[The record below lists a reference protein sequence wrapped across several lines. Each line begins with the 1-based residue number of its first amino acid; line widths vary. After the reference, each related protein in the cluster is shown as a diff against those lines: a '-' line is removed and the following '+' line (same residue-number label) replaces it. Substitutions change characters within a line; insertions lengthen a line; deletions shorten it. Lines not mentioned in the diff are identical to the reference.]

1 MTLTLQKQYFKSY
14 FVKLV
19 IMNELCIHKSIHG
32 ASLVTH
38 MVKES
43 SCNVGDPGSIP
54 GLGRLPGE
62 GMATHSSILVWKI
75 PWTEEPGGYSP
86 RGPQHE
92 SPKSPQHD

>member
-43 SCNVGDPGSIP
+43 LATWETQAQSLVWEDS
-54 GLGRLPGE
+54 LE
-62 GMATHSSILVWKI
+62 KEMATHSSILVWKI

-86 RGPQHE
+86 RGPQH
-92 SPKSPQHD
+92 D